1 MWIGSLAI
9 ALFRKCIKRGTRVM
23 CAGDPDQ
30 SINMFAGASED
41 AFEELSSGKNT
52 SLFTLPITYRCAK
65 KITEFANSIVKDI
78 IPMESA
84 PEGEIISDVRIPQL
98 RDGDM
103 VLSRSKT
110 PLINLYA
117 RLLRR
122 NINCYIK
129 GQNIGLNLIRL
140 IEYVDI
146 DKLYPHLDND
156 GLFVRLYDV
165 MFEERKR
172 LMQQTGLDLRDAT
185 MTNTIMELYDSIA
198 ALQILAEHCKDKNE
212 LIEHIREIFKDDS
225 DGICLST
232 IHKAK
237 GLEADRVFVLCNSSL
252 PSKMGKANW
261 QKQQEINLQYVAY
274 TRAKKLLG
282 FFSEEIIKPSASLL
296 DADNIMNDLNFIEHR
311 VCDILGKTPSE
322 EIDAVD
328 YSRYK
333 LKTVTDVK
341 VEKQTVNTVSFDE
354 DEETMDIDE
363 IMGLLK

>member
-1 MWIGSLAI
+1 
-9 ALFRKCIKRGTRVM
+9 
-23 CAGDPDQ
+23 
-30 SINMFAGASED
+30 
-41 AFEELSSGKNT
+41 
-52 SLFTLPITYRCAK
+52 
-65 KITEFANSIVKDI
+65 
-78 IPMESA
+78 
-84 PEGEIISDVRIPQL
+84 
-98 RDGDM
+98 M

-146 DKLYPHLDND
+146 DKLYPHLEND
-156 GLFVRLYDV
+156 GVFVRLYDM
-165 MFEERKR
+165 MFAERKR
-172 LMQQTGLDLRDAT
+172 LMQLTGLDLRDAT

-198 ALQILAEHCKDKNE
+198 ALQILAERCNDKKE
-212 LIEHIREIFKDDS
+212 LIDHIRGIFKDDS
-225 DGICLST
+225 DGISLST

-237 GLEADRVFVLCNSSL
+237 GLESDRVFILCNSSL

-261 QKQQEINLQYVAY
+261 QRQQEINLQYVAY
-274 TRAKKLLG
+274 TRARKLLG
-282 FFSEEIIKPSASLL
+282 FFSEDIIKPSASLL

-322 EIDAVD
+322 EINDVD

-333 LKTVTDVK
+333 LKTITRVEIEKAKVNVT
-341 VEKQTVNTVSFDE
+341 SFDE
-354 DEETMDIDE
+354 DEDVMDLDE
-363 IMGLLK
+363 IEAMIQ